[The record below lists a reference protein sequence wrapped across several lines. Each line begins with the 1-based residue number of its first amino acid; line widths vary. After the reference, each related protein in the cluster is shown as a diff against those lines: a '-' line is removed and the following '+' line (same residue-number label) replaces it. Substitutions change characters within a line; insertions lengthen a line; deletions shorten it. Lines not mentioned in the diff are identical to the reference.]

1 MGTRISPFLCLF
13 LFHGQTRNSST
24 KKINTVLQQ
33 EIATLLQGAIRQQK
47 VSNLMISVTK
57 VHVTADLTSAKIYL
71 SIFPTQEKQSHFES
85 QKKNGFK
92 LRHDL
97 SQRMKNHLRRI
108 PELQFFLD
116 DSLDYIESIDNELK
130 QGENPIKNPSALEP
144 RQKK

>member
-1 MGTRISPFLCLF
+1 MDKQETPR
-13 LFHGQTRNSST
+13 Q